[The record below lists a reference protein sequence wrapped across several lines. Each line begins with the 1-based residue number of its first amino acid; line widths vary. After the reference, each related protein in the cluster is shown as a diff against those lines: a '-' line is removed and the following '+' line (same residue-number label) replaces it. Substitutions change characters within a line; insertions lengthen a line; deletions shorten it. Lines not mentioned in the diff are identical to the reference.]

1 MNVLEILQ
9 FSFEALM
16 SRKLKIHTD
25 YFDGH
30 GRK

>member
-16 SRKLKIHTD
+16 SRKLIHTD
-25 YFDGH
+25 YFDGD